1 MNNLVSQF
9 RQFMLDNMP
18 WAENGLV
25 RELVLL
31 AAIALCAVITYYI
44 SKWVL
49 YGLSIIV
56 EKTSIK
62 WDDILI
68 NHHLLNAVAQLAPAL
83 TVNSMLPAMLDVTS
97 PFHYWIKLLT
107 SLYVLVAVIRI
118 LTILVDNAYYT
129 FLALPK
135 LHGYAIKGIFQ
146 MVKLVIMGIGIIV
159 GLSILLS
166 REPAAIVTAIGASAA
181 ILMLVFKDTI
191 LGLVASVQLSA
202 NKMLQ
207 RGDWIVCDSHGVNG
221 EVEDVSLT
229 TIKIRNWDNSISTI
243 PPYTLISDSFRN
255 YQEMRKL
262 GGRRVDRSI
271 LIDIN
276 TIRLLSNDEIEGLRK
291 LGFLDNLELP
301 HPTQVINLQLMR
313 LFLERHISS
322 DPRVNKEMLV
332 MVREMEPTA
341 NGLPVQLYFFTN
353 EVAWKEF
360 ELIQSDIFDHVYAIV
375 NRFGLRIFQAPA
387 GTDLA
392 RVK

>member
-9 RQFMLDNMP
+9 RQFMLDNLP
-18 WAENGLV
+18 WAENGLA

-31 AAIALCAVITYYI
+31 AAIALCAVITYYV
-44 SKWVL
+44 SKWLL
-49 YGLSIIV
+49 YALSLAV

-68 NHHLLNAVAQLAPAL
+68 NHRLLNAIAQLAPAL
-83 TVNSMLPAMLDVTS
+83 TVNSMLPAMLDSTS

-118 LTILVDNAYYT
+118 LIILVENAYYT
-129 FLALPK
+129 FLAIPK
-135 LHGYAIKGIFQ
+135 LQGYAIKGIFQ
-146 MVKLVIMGIGIIV
+146 MVKLVIIGIGIIV

-271 LIDIN
+271 LIDVN
-276 TIRLLSNDEIEGLRK
+276 TIRFLTPEEIEELGK
-291 LGFLDNLELP
+291 LGFLDNLDLP
-301 HPTQVINLQLMR
+301 NPAQVINLQMMR
-313 LFLERHISS
+313 LFLEQYIST

-375 NRFGLRIFQAPA
+375 NRFGLRIFQSPS

>member
-9 RQFMLDNMP
+9 RQFMLDNLP

-31 AAIALCAVITYYI
+31 AAIALCAVITYYV
-44 SKWVL
+44 SKWLL
-49 YGLSIIV
+49 YALSLAV

-68 NHHLLNAVAQLAPAL
+68 NHRLLNAIAQLAPAL
-83 TVNSMLPAMLDVTS
+83 TVNSMLPAMLDSTS

-107 SLYVLVAVIRI
+107 SLYVLVAIIRI
-118 LTILVDNAYYT
+118 LIILVENAYYT
-129 FLALPK
+129 FLAIPK
-135 LHGYAIKGIFQ
+135 LQGYAIKGIFQ
-146 MVKLVIMGIGIIV
+146 MVKLVIIGIGIIV

-271 LIDIN
+271 LIDVN
-276 TIRLLSNDEIEGLRK
+276 TIRFLKPEEIEELRK
-291 LGFLDNLELP
+291 LGFLDSLDLP
-301 HPTQVINLQLMR
+301 NPAQVINLQLMR
-313 LFLERHISS
+313 LFLEQYIST

-353 EVAWKEF
+353 EVSWKEF

-375 NRFGLRIFQAPA
+375 NRFGLRIFQSPA

>member
-9 RQFMLDNMP
+9 RQFLLDNMP
-18 WAENGLV
+18 WAGNDLV

-31 AAIALCAVITYYI
+31 VAIALGAVITYYI

-49 YGLSIIV
+49 YGFSILI
-56 EKTSIK
+56 KKSAIK
-62 WDDILI
+62 WDDILF
-68 NHHLLNAVAQLAPAL
+68 NDRLLNAVAQLAPAI
-83 TVNSMLPAMLDVTS
+83 TVNNMLPDMLSETS
-97 PFHYWIKLLT
+97 PFHYWINLLT

-118 LTILVDNAYYT
+118 ITILIDNAYYT
-129 FLALPK
+129 FLSIPK
-135 LHGYAIKGIFQ
+135 LSGYAIKGIFQ
-146 MVKLVIMGIGIIV
+146 MVKLLAIGIGIIV

-207 RGDWIVCDSHGVNG
+207 RGDWIVCNSHGVNG

-243 PPYTLISDSFRN
+243 PPYTLISDSFQN

-276 TIRLLSNDEIEGLRK
+276 TIRFLSADEIEDLRATGL
-291 LGFLDNLELP
+291 LDGLEIADP
-301 HPTQVINLQLMR
+301 ARVINLQLMR
-313 LFLERHISS
+313 LYLERFIAA
-322 DPRVNKEMLV
+322 DERVNKNMLI

-353 EVAWKEF
+353 EVAWREF
-360 ELIQSDIFDHVYAIV
+360 ELIQSDIFDNVYAIV
-375 NRFGLRIFQAPA
+375 NRFGLRIFQSPS

-392 RVK
+392 RIK